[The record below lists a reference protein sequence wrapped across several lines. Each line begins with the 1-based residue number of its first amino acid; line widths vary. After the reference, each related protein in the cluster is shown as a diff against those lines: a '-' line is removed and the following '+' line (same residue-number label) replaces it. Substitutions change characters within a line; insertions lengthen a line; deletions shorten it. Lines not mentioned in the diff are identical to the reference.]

1 MSLLEKQAESGVVYM
16 EGFENKLTVYMQCD
30 NNNKKQSNPRWLCCL
45 HTLQRPLVE
54 VQMGSEILVYAD

>member
-1 MSLLEKQAESGVVYM
+1 M